1 MRRVAP
7 DWIGANDEK
16 NVIPVKTGI
25 QAYNT
30 GFLVKPGMT
39 GKSPGF
45 PLEFILSV
53 VEGRE

>member
-1 MRRVAP
+1 MRVAP